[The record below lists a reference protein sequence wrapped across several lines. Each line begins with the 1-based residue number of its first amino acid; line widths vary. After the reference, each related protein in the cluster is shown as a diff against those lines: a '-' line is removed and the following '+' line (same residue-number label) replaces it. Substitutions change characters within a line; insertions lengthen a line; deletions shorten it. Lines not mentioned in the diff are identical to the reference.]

1 MKNSE
6 ADTQQSKLSNN
17 TLPSIDR
24 QPVTVTAQIRVKHS
38 SSMEINNRKNS
49 INTTISVYL
58 ILLSAAHYNNRVG
71 KHKKQ

>member
-6 ADTQQSKLSNN
+6 ADTQQSKLSN

-49 INTTISVYL
+49 INTTIYL